1 MEPTIP
7 QWLDAAVA
15 AAGITTI
22 YNADDWLRFEEKRD
36 AANAPRHDDLAAN
49 DPSAAPH

>member
-1 MEPTIP
+1 MDANIP
-7 QWLDAAVA
+7 QWLDAAVQ

-22 YNADDWLRFEEKRD
+22 YNAEDWDRMARVMNVSSAEFAD
-36 AANAPRHDDLAAN
+36 AAN